1 MLANSLRDKPRQVRR
16 TPLMR
21 STSPSDRTF
30 PQNRIS
36 GSILW
41 LMVSLLCFRNH
52 TLSRAHM
59 VVQLFFQ
66 NFPEQCLW
74 EIGAKYPSRFIL
86 SGVHIS
92 VFVRTN
98 AECTRQKLHKV
109 SLTLSFARALYLNF
123 EQSPQLFFILELDI
137 FLCSG
142 RCLGKITLV
151 TPTYSF
157 HSRYK
162 LLHIWQI

>member
-1 MLANSLRDKPRQVRR
+1 LSRPLARSQPRSSQIVLANSLRDKPRQVRR

-66 NFPEQCLW
+66 NFTEQCLW
-74 EIGAKYPSRFIL
+74 EICPKYPSRSIL

-92 VFVRTN
+92 VFFRTN
-98 AECTRQKLHKV
+98 AECTPFIQPLTPLFKL
-109 SLTLSFARALYLNF
+109 
-123 EQSPQLFFILELDI
+123 
-137 FLCSG
+137 
-142 RCLGKITLV
+142 
-151 TPTYSF
+151 
-157 HSRYK
+157 
-162 LLHIWQI
+162 